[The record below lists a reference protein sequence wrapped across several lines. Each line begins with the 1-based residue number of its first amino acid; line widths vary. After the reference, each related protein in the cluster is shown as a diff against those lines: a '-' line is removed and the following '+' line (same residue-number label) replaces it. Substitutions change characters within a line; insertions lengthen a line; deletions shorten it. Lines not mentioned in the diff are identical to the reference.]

1 MFVVVV
7 FAQHCP
13 FCTYTLGTRILVSEF
28 ATYYIIIII
37 IIIIEQQLTVI
48 KFSPVQTSLEALFH
62 AALITQEVGAIIL
75 I

>member
-7 FAQHCP
+7 FAQYCP

-37 IIIIEQQLTVI
+37 IIIIIE
-48 KFSPVQTSLEALFH
+48 
-62 AALITQEVGAIIL
+62 
-75 I
+75 